1 MVRRRRKAP
10 RRLRVYKETSRPTN
24 RVIPFHRRLC
34 RPPCLAPWGAR
45 ARLYLFLAYFR
56 PRDKSLYVGPDLS
69 SDILA
74 RAVPC
79 PYGSHAGYFRQ
90 RGAESPRISLSRNNF
105 STGDQ
110 VVRNE
115 RWKWNGLRREDIAFL
130 VKRNCSILSHE
141 FCTKLKGIA

>member
-1 MVRRRRKAP
+1 MFTRRRRGPPTASSLSIDAYVALLVSPRGERAP
-10 RRLRVYKETSRPTN
+10 DSTYSSPIFGRVTN
-24 RVIPFHRRLC
+24 LSMSGRIY
-34 RPPCLAPWGAR
+34 R
-45 ARLYLFLAYFR
+45 ATFW
-56 PRDKSLYVGPDLS
+56 P
-69 SDILA
+69 
-74 RAVPC
+74 VPC

-110 VVRNE
+110 VDRNE

-141 FCTKLKGIA
+141 FCTKLKGIDRLTNMSHFGD

>member
-34 RPPCLAPWGAR
+34 RPPCLAPWER
-45 ARLYLFLAYFR
+45 A
-56 PRDKSLYVGPDLS
+56 PDSTYSSPIFGRVTNLS
-69 SDILA
+69 MSGRIY
-74 RAVPC
+74 RATFWPVPC

-110 VVRNE
+110 VDRNE

-130 VKRNCSILSHE
+130 VKRNCSILSTN
-141 FCTKLKGIA
+141 FVQN